1 MKLRL
6 PSFFLSSLLAFFS
19 LSPAADIIAD
29 GVNEADIAAS
39 THFFDMGKGSYAWGA
54 ECATYSIPALRA
66 GETETLRQ
74 QTGDYSFLG
83 ELAPRV
89 DTTLENAF
97 DKLNN
102 DTLLCWAFAATN
114 QLQYWQSTYGIFYQ
128 GDKNTKPLQHG
139 YSYDKQYHSQMAG
152 TLSLDIG
159 MLFYDT
165 WTDDGSYLGKGLSW
179 YLMGKAGGPAD
190 GSTFQDGASST
201 AGGYFTAFA
210 DSFMGNSVSAAVGF
224 SNCVTMVFAQ
234 GAASSSSLAHDL
246 GIMMGYG
253 QNADMSFSKVVD
265 GHIASMSVYWDGGNG
280 HAITVYGFG
289 TDAAGNL
296 VSLTIADSD
305 DARYGLQEVYV
316 KNMGTANHA
325 KYKLYTDSACTK
337 AYGGGARIGE
347 FYGIS
352 WSQELHA
359 MRVDYDNDILIWSG
373 AADTWVNTPAGA
385 EAAALPGADSGW
397 GVYVEQNQYVSAQH
411 AGMYDSYF
419 HTDRWV
425 GFDDTASN
433 TRVALAEGVS
443 VAGMLIANNRQDYEF
458 SGHSIS
464 AGVVEKGGTGSASLR
479 DIDLKVS
486 EYLLTTGS
494 GSLRLAEGATIEM
507 GAGEEA
513 AYTLTRNG
521 GEGEGELRHALLAP
535 ERIAGESAAQRAEVN
550 GVKLMVAAG
559 GGLVLENVVIGA
571 DSQLCGGP
579 GSQLEVFNVTLLLGE
594 ENIELIPLT
603 RMQPLSATGGAALT
617 MSLPEEGFVLE
628 INSLSG
634 LGISGDHL
642 TLDLSALD
650 GDTRARLLEAGD
662 VQFTFSPD
670 IDVQDITGLAVTL
683 NGHEKAVATRQ
694 GPETNS
700 FVFHAADAVPEPA
713 TATLGLLA
721 LAALVGRRRQR
732 G

>member
-54 ECATYSIPALRA
+54 ECATYSIPALCA

-102 DTLLCWAFAATN
+102 DTLLCWAFAASN

-165 WTDDGSYLGKGLSW
+165 WTDEGGFLGKGLSW
-179 YLMGKAGGPAD
+179 YLLGKAGGPAD
-190 GSTFQDGASST
+190 GSTFQDGASGT

-234 GAASSSSLAHDL
+234 GAASSTSLAHDL

-253 QNADMSFSKVVD
+253 QNADKSFSKVVE
-265 GHIASMSVYWDGGNG
+265 GHIASMSVYWDVGGG

-316 KNMGTANHA
+316 KNMGTANNA
-325 KYKLYTDSACTK
+325 KFKLYTDAACTK
-337 AYGGGARIGE
+337 AYGGGASIGE

-359 MRVDYDNDILIWSG
+359 MRVDYDNDILIWNGGS
-373 AADTWVNTPAGA
+373 DTWVNTPEGA
-385 EAAALPGADSGW
+385 ESEKLPGATSGW
-397 GVYVEQNQYVSAQH
+397 GVKVEANAYVSAEH
-411 AGMYDSYF
+411 AGMYSSYF
-419 HTDRWV
+419 RNGRSV
-425 GFDDTASN
+425 GFDDRAAN
-433 TRVALAEGVS
+433 AHVAVGGDVS
-443 VAGMLIANNRQDYEF
+443 VAGMIVATNQLSYEF
-458 SGHSIS
+458 SGHSIT
-464 AGVVEKGGTGSASLR
+464 AAAVEKHGASDSTLR
-479 DIDLKVS
+479 D
-486 EYLLTTGS
+486 TTLRVGS
-494 GSLRLAEGATIEM
+494 YARVTDDGALRLAEGATVAV
-507 GAGEEA
+507 GDAGNP
-513 AYTLTRNG
+513 AYTLTRR
-521 GEGEGELRHALLAP
+521 GEDGAGALRHLQMQASGL
-535 ERIAGESAAQRAEVN
+535 AGESAEMRAEFDAICLSIAEGRSLTMQNAIV
-550 GVKLMVAAG
+550 
-559 GGLVLENVVIGA
+559 GA
-571 DSQLCGGP
+571 DSRIVGDEGAQLT
-579 GSQLEVFNVTLLLGE
+579 VFNVTLVLDEGNVALVPIAEPQTVG
-594 ENIELIPLT
+594 
-603 RMQPLSATGGAALT
+603 MTGGPALT
-617 MSLPEEGFVLE
+617 MSLSGQPLVLD
-628 INSLSG
+628 ISTLSG
-634 LGISGDHL
+634 LCVSGENL
-642 TLDLSALD
+642 TLDLSALSAE
-650 GDTRARLLEAGD
+650 TRAQLLAAGD
-662 VQFTFSPD
+662 VQFTFANS
-670 IDVQDITGLAVTL
+670 VSVEEITGLAVTM
-683 NGHEKAVATRQ
+683 NGQ
-694 GPETNS
+694 GLAEAKPTGRGT
-700 FVFHAADAVPEPA
+700 FVFSAAEASVPEPA
-713 TATLGLLA
+713 TGALAVLGVLA
-721 LAALVGRRRQR
+721 LAVRRRR
-732 G
+732 R